1 MNCWFQQ
8 EVAVEIENIF
18 KACELNLGD
27 FLGFLEKDNFAEHFF
42 NFLKRRVSNLVFQ
55 EPNVVSYKANFLKLT
70 FFFKTT
76 EEIKHFIL
84 NFNDSTFYFYKF
96 DILKIVCAILK
107 FEGQIETNIGF
118 V

>member
-70 FFFKTT
+70 FF
-76 EEIKHFIL
+76 
-84 NFNDSTFYFYKF
+84 
-96 DILKIVCAILK
+96 
-107 FEGQIETNIGF
+107 
-118 V
+118 